1 MKGMKIMSNENNQ
14 VQVFEQQ
21 HMQVLKQL
29 VDITKTKKQL
39 EDQEKKVKADL
50 EKAMDANDIK
60 SIDNQFLKIT
70 RVNGSTSTSIDLKA
84 MQEKEPQLYGE
95 LLEDYP
101 KVTNKKSY
109 LTFKVK

>member
-1 MKGMKIMSNENNQ
+1 MSNENNQ

-21 HMQVLKQL
+21 HMEVFQKLSDV
-29 VDITKTKKQL
+29 VKTKKQL
-39 EDQEKKVKADL
+39 EEQEKKVKEDL
-50 EKAMDANDIK
+50 EKAMDAYDIK

-70 RVNGSTSTSIDLKA
+70 RVNGSTSTSVDLKL
-84 MQEKEPQLYGE
+84 MQEKEPKLYGE

-101 KVTNKKSY
+101 KVTTKKSY

>member
-1 MKGMKIMSNENNQ
+1 MSNEKNE

-21 HMQVLKQL
+21 HMQVFQQL
-29 VDITKTKKQL
+29 ADITKQKKL
-39 EDQEKKVKADL
+39 IEDQEKKVKADL
-50 EKAMDANDIK
+50 EKAMDAYGIK
-60 SIDNQFLKIT
+60 SIDNRFLKIT

-84 MQEKEPQLYGE
+84 LEKKEPKLYAE

-101 KVTNKKSY
+101 KVTNRKAY

>member
-1 MKGMKIMSNENNQ
+1 MKGIKIMSNENNQ

-21 HMQVLKQL
+21 HMQVFKQL
-29 VDITKTKKQL
+29 ADITKTKKQL
-39 EDQEKKVKADL
+39 EDQEKKVKADI

-70 RVNGSTSTSIDLKA
+70 RVNGSTSTSVDLKA
-84 MQEKEPQLYGE
+84 MQEKEPKLYGE

>member
-1 MKGMKIMSNENNQ
+1 MKIMSNENNQ

-21 HMQVLKQL
+21 HMQVFKQL
-29 VDITKTKKQL
+29 ADITKTKKQI

-84 MQEKEPQLYGE
+84 LEEKEPKLYGE

-101 KVTNKKSY
+101 KVTTKKSY

>member
-1 MKGMKIMSNENNQ
+1 MKIMSNENNH

-21 HMQVLKQL
+21 HMQVFKQL
-29 VDITKTKKQL
+29 ADITKTKKQL
-39 EDQEKKVKADL
+39 EEQEKKVKADL

-70 RVNGSTSTSIDLKA
+70 RVNGSTSTSVDLKA
-84 MQEKEPQLYGE
+84 MQEKEPKLYGE